1 MMAAS
6 FTESTYLQSDLNGR
20 VAIVTG
26 ASSGLGANFARV
38 LAKSGAKVVLAG
50 RRAERLR
57 ALADELGADQPKPG
71 RPALPERRPPAC
83 PSTGPFDRSGR
94 LAGWVKTP
102 GGWEGAPPGR
112 ESLPD

>member
-1 MMAAS
+1 MMAAI

-57 ALADELGADQPKPG
+57 ALADELGADQADAVPTDVADEAAVCLLLARGVDRFG
-71 RPALPERRPPAC
+71 RPGVVGNNAGGIDLGPA
-83 PSTGPFDRSGR
+83 
-94 LAGWVKTP
+94 AM
-102 GGWEGAPPGR
+102 
-112 ESLPD
+112 ESL